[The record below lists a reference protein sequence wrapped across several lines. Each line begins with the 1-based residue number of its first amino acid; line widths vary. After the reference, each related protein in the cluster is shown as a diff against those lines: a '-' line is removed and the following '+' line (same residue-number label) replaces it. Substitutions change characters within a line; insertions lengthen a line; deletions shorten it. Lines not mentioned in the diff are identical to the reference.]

1 MKLEQSD
8 LLFLRDKAIEAA
20 RSAGALIA
28 EYANRPVEVKTKANA
43 PSRAASV
50 VTEVDLLSQKAIL
63 NVLAP
68 TCEKYDLALLT
79 EESPD
84 DRSRLEKDAFWCID
98 PMDGTL
104 CFVEKMP
111 GYAVSIGLTAR
122 SGEPLIGV
130 IFDVV
135 NHVLYHAVKGEGAF
149 RNGVPFRIQKQLS
162 GGPLSFISDINSVEN
177 PRLEEMLRG
186 LEAIAEELGLAGV
199 DAQFQGG
206 AAMCACWVMERP
218 AACYFKFPKPQDGGG
233 SLWDYAA
240 SACIAQEAGAV
251 VSDCFGAPLDLNRPD
266 STYMN
271 HRGMIYSSH
280 SGLAAAIE
288 RLRSRLCD

>member
-1 MKLEQSD
+1 MKLNREE
-8 LLFLRDKAIEAA
+8 LLELAERAIEAA

-28 EYANRPVEVKTKANA
+28 EYANRPVEVKTKADA

-50 VTEVDLLSQKAIL
+50 VTEVDLLSQEAIL
-63 NVLAP
+63 NELAP
-68 TCEKYDLALLT
+68 TCEQYDLALLT

-84 DRSRLEKDAFWCID
+84 DQARLEKDAFWCID

-104 CFVEKMP
+104 CFVEKTP

-135 NHVLYHAVKGEGAF
+135 NSVLYYAVKGEGAF
-149 RNGVPFRIQKQLS
+149 RNGTPFRAPDQPDGVS
-162 GGPLSFISDINSVEN
+162 LSFISDINSVEN

-218 AACYFKFPKPQDGGG
+218 SACYFKFPKPQDGGG